1 MPCRILDAR
10 VRSGVV
16 LAVLLSATVACDAQS
31 DGNSGAEDS
40 KAGETGVEETGAPAE
55 ALPTSSMAN
64 KGWLDAN
71 DRTPPEQWLA
81 SRSAHADL
89 SLSAPSVASFHALLV
104 RADHAYDETPRMIA
118 NRVVQLQE
126 MLAGRGMAE
135 GTDSLIEGFLSLGAG
150 GAGGVAGGVA
160 GRGSKRRFGEDCQHY
175 FYLRSAGLDHR
186 DALAAL
192 RGKAARPPR

>member
-40 KAGETGVEETGAPAE
+40 KAGETVVEETGAPAE

-135 GTDSLIEGFLSLGAG
+135 GTGSLIEGFLSLGAG
-150 GAGGVAGGVA
+150 GAGGGAEG
-160 GRGSKRRFGEDCQHY
+160 GSKRRFGEDCQHY

-192 RGKAARPPR
+192 RGKTARPPR